1 MKKVKRFGVMLLTL
15 SMVTMSFTA
24 CGKATETSTEPQT
37 ESQVVADDTTEA
49 AETTETSD
57 VETAETTKTSDVETA
72 ETITAEEAIELVKAE
87 LGDEFGYVAADELE
101 EKDGSQYYAIY
112 VQTLLDEGNVTT
124 VTTYLVKTDGSE
136 LFDKYVETLYVG
148 EYVHTG
154 ETGETIFK
162 VFEDNTFEMV
172 TTGVVNQV
180 VSGTFEFGVT
190 DSATVFVLN
199 LYPQKIV
206 TKSDDTATEEEV
218 TDVQG
223 TAVIEDGTLT
233 LSMESE
239 ETIFT
244 KTN

>member
-49 AETTETSD
+49 AETTE
-57 VETAETTKTSDVETA
+57 TSDVETA

-162 VFEDNTFEMV
+162 VFEEMRQRGYSESDIEKV
-172 TTGVVNQV
+172 AAVN
-180 VSGTFEFGVT
+180 FFNAF
-190 DSATVFVLN
+190 SA
-199 LYPQKIV
+199 
-206 TKSDDTATEEEV
+206 
-218 TDVQG
+218 
-223 TAVIEDGTLT
+223 
-233 LSMESE
+233 
-239 ETIFT
+239 
-244 KTN
+244 